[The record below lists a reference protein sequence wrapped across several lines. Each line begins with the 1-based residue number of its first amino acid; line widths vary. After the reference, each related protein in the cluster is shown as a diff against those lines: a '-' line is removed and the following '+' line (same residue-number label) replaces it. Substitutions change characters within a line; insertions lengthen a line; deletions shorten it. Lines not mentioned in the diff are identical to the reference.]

1 MLQKWK
7 GKLQCHRFYMKWFHG
22 PVQLPDHH
30 SDARR
35 GWQPYKNMFPRD
47 LQILCWTQLAELL
60 ALLPCVNESRIV
72 IIVMAPNFDKKVMG
86 ESCPLGHPRWSK
98 KEKRKLGPKSRPK
111 SGTHEEDLEPLK
123 TTNLKVAQKWQYSL
137 CDDFG
142 SFYFGGKVK
151 KVMMERFP

>member
-1 MLQKWK
+1 MKSDEVGTKSFFSIFSVSGIRTLDAYDVNSPLQLLMLQKWK

-47 LQILCWTQLAELL
+47 LQILCWTQLVELL

-111 SGTHEEDLEPLK
+111 SGLRRR
-123 TTNLKVAQKWQYSL
+123 SL
-137 CDDFG
+137 N
-142 SFYFGGKVK
+142 
-151 KVMMERFP
+151 P